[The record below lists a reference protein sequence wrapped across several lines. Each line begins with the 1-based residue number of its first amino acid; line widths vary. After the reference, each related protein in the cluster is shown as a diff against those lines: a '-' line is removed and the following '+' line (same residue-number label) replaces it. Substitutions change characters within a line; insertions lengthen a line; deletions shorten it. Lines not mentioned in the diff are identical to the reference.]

1 MEFGSKWAY
10 LKADEDIESVSESE
24 SSSNE
29 DIPAAPG
36 RLRVF
41 QRGRGA
47 SAPPAVKP
55 KGKKKKWRLQQKGDD
70 DGKVIVQYQGTG
82 YISMDCPSLYGTA
95 IGANPRGLWH
105 MVKNICLQWYV
116 NMMC

>member
-24 SSSNE
+24 SSSDE

-55 KGKKKKWRLQQKGDD
+55 KERKRSGDCNR
-70 DGKVIVQYQGTG
+70 KE
-82 YISMDCPSLYGTA
+82 
-95 IGANPRGLWH
+95 
-105 MVKNICLQWYV
+105 
-116 NMMC
+116 MMMAR